1 MIFCYWCF
9 QVITNGCVY
18 RQIETQSQGSN
29 IQGIINY
36 ELFAESSL
44 SDFFPLGLYLFSNSK
59 QLLSSFYLQNPQ
71 TDVILC
77 LPWAEK
83 NLSSVNLVFSS

>member
-1 MIFCYWCF
+1 M
-9 QVITNGCVY
+9 Y

-44 SDFFPLGLYLFSNSK
+44 SDF
-59 QLLSSFYLQNPQ
+59 LSFRIVPTIQSQAI
-71 TDVILC
+71 V
-77 LPWAEK
+77 E
-83 NLSSVNLVFSS
+83 